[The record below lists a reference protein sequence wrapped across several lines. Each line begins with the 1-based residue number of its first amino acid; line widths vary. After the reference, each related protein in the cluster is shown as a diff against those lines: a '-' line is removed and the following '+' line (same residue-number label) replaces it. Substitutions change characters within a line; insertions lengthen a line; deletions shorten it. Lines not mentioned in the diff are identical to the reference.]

1 MRILIADDEKNIRE
15 SLQRLLELEGMEVFS
30 VQDGLDAKRALENQK
45 FDLAIIDL
53 KMPGLSGQEILEW
66 IGREG
71 LLVPVIIISAHGE
84 IIDAVRALKSGAKDF
99 LEKPFGSKEL
109 IGKVRQIIT
118 EENRKL
124 SLEAELRMNKPNPR
138 FVGEHETIR
147 LIREHIQKVAG
158 TDSTVLITGESGT
171 GKEIVA
177 REIHE
182 RSVRASEPFIA
193 VNVGGIPESLIESE
207 LFGHEKGAFTSAD
220 ARKPGLFELAGSGTL
235 FLDEIGEMPLSLQ
248 VKLLRVLQDRK
259 IRRLGGTRDIP
270 VNARILSATNRN
282 LEEKVR
288 AGAFRED
295 LFYRL
300 NVIRIA
306 VPPLRERLDD
316 VPILCDAILEKLAN
330 RIGSV
335 PKKISDE
342 SLRKLRTYTFPGNVR
357 ELENILERALIYCSD
372 GMIREKDI
380 DVRPPLSLTLPA
392 ADLLPTAAK
401 DEPEVGKLEQMERIM
416 IAETLRKWKGNRT
429 RAAKE
434 LGISRRT
441 IIYKIQEYCIDE

>member
-1 MRILIADDEKNIRE
+1 MRILLADDEKNIRE
-15 SLQRLLELEGMEVFS
+15 SLQRLLELERMEVFS

-53 KMPGLSGQEILEW
+53 KMPGLSGQELLEW

-84 IIDAVRALKSGAKDF
+84 IVDAVKALKSGAKDF
-99 LEKPFGSKEL
+99 VEKPFGSKEL
-109 IGKVRQIIT
+109 IQKVRQIVT

-124 SLEAELRMNKPNPR
+124 SLEAELRTIRPNLG

-147 LIREHIQKVAG
+147 LIRDHITKVSG

-182 RSVRASEPFIA
+182 RSARASEPFIA

-220 ARKPGLFELAGSGTL
+220 TRKPGLFELAGSGTL
-235 FLDEIGEMPLSLQ
+235 FLDEIGDMPINLQ

-288 AGAFRED
+288 GGSFRED

-300 NVIRIA
+300 NVIRISI
-306 VPPLRERLDD
+306 PPLREHLDD
-316 VPILCDAILEKLAN
+316 IPLLCDAILEKLAK
-330 RIGSV
+330 RIGAA

-342 SLRKLRTYTFPGNVR
+342 SIRKLRSYSFPGNVR

-372 GMIREKDI
+372 DMIRERDI
-380 DVRPPLSLTLPA
+380 DVRPPLSLDLPDVSSA
-392 ADLLPTAAK
+392 RDTDDKPAM
-401 DEPEVGKLEQMERIM
+401 GKLEQMERIM

>member
-15 SLQRLLELEGMEVFS
+15 SLQRLLELERMEVFS

-53 KMPGLSGQEILEW
+53 KMPGLSGQELLEW

-84 IIDAVRALKSGAKDF
+84 IVDAVKALKSGAKDF
-99 LEKPFGSKEL
+99 LEKPFDSKEL
-109 IGKVRQIIT
+109 IRKVRQIVT

-124 SLEAELRMNKPNPR
+124 SLEAELRTVRPNLR
-138 FVGEHETIR
+138 FVGEHETVR
-147 LIREHIQKVAG
+147 LIRNHITKVAG
-158 TDSTVLITGESGT
+158 SDSTVLITGESGT

-182 RSVRASEPFIA
+182 RSARASEPFIA

-235 FLDEIGEMPLSLQ
+235 FLDEIGDMPVNLQ

-288 AGAFRED
+288 GGSFRED

-300 NVIRIA
+300 NVIRISI
-306 VPPLRERLDD
+306 PPLRERLDD
-316 VPILCDAILEKLAN
+316 IPLLCDAILEKLGK
-330 RIGSV
+330 RIGAV

-342 SLRKLRTYTFPGNVR
+342 SIRKLRGYSFPGNVR

-372 GMIREKDI
+372 DMIRENDI
-380 DVRPPLSLTLPA
+380 DVRPPLSLDLPDA
-392 ADLLPTAAK
+392 SSAGASHDKPAM
-401 DEPEVGKLEQMERIM
+401 GKLEQMERIM